1 MRKLIY
7 SLLWAVCGMS
17 AAPAQAQHA
26 FRVMEYNVENLFDC
40 RHDSLKQDTEF
51 LPGSVRNWMYRRFQD
66 KVNKIGKVILAA
78 GKEQVPDLVGLCE
91 VENDYC
97 LKSLTRYSP
106 LREVGYK
113 YVMTSSPDE
122 RGIDV
127 ALLYQPVSFRLL
139 ASQKIRIPSDSLGMR
154 PTRDVLYV
162 SGRVVSGDTL
172 DVFVCHLPS
181 RVGGAKKTDPYRLW
195 VARRIRQAADSS
207 FLFWV
212 LQSLNEEVEA
222 SFKIPIRFTNVP
234 DKVMITN
241 EYPQYLDIR
250 IRDNGTTMMNYM
262 IDRFVPVEIDFN
274 QYQNKRG
281 QFTISLAKLS
291 TLVRKQ
297 LKNTTG
303 LVSISPDSLTLY
315 YSQNKGAKFKL
326 RLVGSVSTIPQC
338 VINGE
343 ISSGTDSVTVYAPSY
358 ILNSIKTIETDS
370 FALRNLSDTTV
381 YDLPL
386 KKIRGAKIVPD
397 KVKIMVPVEE
407 ITMKK
412 MTLAV
417 KIENIPDNMTMLL
430 FPATVEVS
438 YMLPISHFAKVTAG
452 DIEIGVDYGQI
463 KNNSGNKLAV
473 KVLKQPSFVKHLQV
487 VPDSIEYI
495 LEEKVL

>member
-1 MRKLIY
+1 MRKATECYIQIKIKKWLHNANVFFRSERSKEVITF
-7 SLLWAVCGMS
+7 LL
-17 AAPAQAQHA
+17 
-26 FRVMEYNVENLFDC
+26 
-40 RHDSLKQDTEF
+40 F
-51 LPGSVRNWMYRRFQD
+51 L
-66 KVNKIGKVILAA
+66 
-78 GKEQVPDLVGLCE
+78 GL
-91 VENDYC
+91 
-97 LKSLTRYSP
+97 
-106 LREVGYK
+106 
-113 YVMTSSPDE
+113 
-122 RGIDV
+122 
-127 ALLYQPVSFRLL
+127 
-139 ASQKIRIPSDSLGMR
+139 
-154 PTRDVLYV
+154 
-162 SGRVVSGDTL
+162 
-172 DVFVCHLPS
+172 
-181 RVGGAKKTDPYRLW
+181 
-195 VARRIRQAADSS
+195 S

-358 ILNSIKTIETDS
+358 ILNSIK
-370 FALRNLSDTTV
+370 
-381 YDLPL
+381 
-386 KKIRGAKIVPD
+386 RGAKIVPD

>member
-1 MRKLIY
+1 MKKATERYIQIKIKKWLHNAKVFFRSERSKEVITF
-7 SLLWAVCGMS
+7 LL
-17 AAPAQAQHA
+17 
-26 FRVMEYNVENLFDC
+26 
-40 RHDSLKQDTEF
+40 F
-51 LPGSVRNWMYRRFQD
+51 L
-66 KVNKIGKVILAA
+66 
-78 GKEQVPDLVGLCE
+78 GL
-91 VENDYC
+91 
-97 LKSLTRYSP
+97 
-106 LREVGYK
+106 
-113 YVMTSSPDE
+113 
-122 RGIDV
+122 
-127 ALLYQPVSFRLL
+127 
-139 ASQKIRIPSDSLGMR
+139 
-154 PTRDVLYV
+154 
-162 SGRVVSGDTL
+162 
-172 DVFVCHLPS
+172 
-181 RVGGAKKTDPYRLW
+181 
-195 VARRIRQAADSS
+195 S

-281 QFTISLAKLS
+281 QFTISLAKLNA
-291 TLVRKQ
+291 LVRKQ

-315 YSQNKGAKFKL
+315 YSQNRGAKFKL
-326 RLVGSVSTIPQC
+326 RLVGSVSTVPQC

-343 ISSGTDSVTVYAPSY
+343 ISSGIDSVTVYAPSY
-358 ILNSIKTIETDS
+358 ILNSIRTIETDS

-381 YDLPL
+381 YDLSL

-397 KVKIMVPVEE
+397 RVKIMVPVEE

-495 LEEKVL
+495 LEEKIL

>member
-1 MRKLIY
+1 MKKVTERYIQIKLKKWLHNANVFFRSERSKEVITF
-7 SLLWAVCGMS
+7 LL
-17 AAPAQAQHA
+17 
-26 FRVMEYNVENLFDC
+26 
-40 RHDSLKQDTEF
+40 F
-51 LPGSVRNWMYRRFQD
+51 L
-66 KVNKIGKVILAA
+66 
-78 GKEQVPDLVGLCE
+78 GL
-91 VENDYC
+91 
-97 LKSLTRYSP
+97 
-106 LREVGYK
+106 
-113 YVMTSSPDE
+113 
-122 RGIDV
+122 
-127 ALLYQPVSFRLL
+127 
-139 ASQKIRIPSDSLGMR
+139 
-154 PTRDVLYV
+154 
-162 SGRVVSGDTL
+162 
-172 DVFVCHLPS
+172 
-181 RVGGAKKTDPYRLW
+181 
-195 VARRIRQAADSS
+195 S

-212 LQSLNEEVEA
+212 LQSLNEDVEA

-291 TLVRKQ
+291 AFVRKQ

-326 RLVGSVSTIPQC
+326 RLVGSVSTVPQC

-343 ISSGTDSVTVYAPSY
+343 ISSGIDSVTVYAPSY

-370 FALRNLSDTTV
+370 FILRNLSDTTI

-386 KKIRGAKIVPD
+386 KKIRGAKI
-397 KVKIMVPVEE
+397 PVEE

-412 MTLAV
+412 MTLAI

-438 YMLPISHFAKVTAG
+438 YMLPISHFSKVAAG
-452 DIEIGVDYGQI
+452 DIEVGVDYGQI
-463 KNNSGNKLAV
+463 KSNLGNKLAV

-487 VPDSIEYI
+487 VPDSVEYI

>member
-1 MRKLIY
+1 MKKATERYIQIKIKKWLHNAKVFFRSERSKEVITF
-7 SLLWAVCGMS
+7 LLFW
-17 AAPAQAQHA
+17 
-26 FRVMEYNVENLFDC
+26 
-40 RHDSLKQDTEF
+40 
-51 LPGSVRNWMYRRFQD
+51 
-66 KVNKIGKVILAA
+66 
-78 GKEQVPDLVGLCE
+78 GL
-91 VENDYC
+91 
-97 LKSLTRYSP
+97 
-106 LREVGYK
+106 
-113 YVMTSSPDE
+113 
-122 RGIDV
+122 
-127 ALLYQPVSFRLL
+127 
-139 ASQKIRIPSDSLGMR
+139 
-154 PTRDVLYV
+154 
-162 SGRVVSGDTL
+162 
-172 DVFVCHLPS
+172 
-181 RVGGAKKTDPYRLW
+181 
-195 VARRIRQAADSS
+195 S

-291 TLVRKQ
+291 ALVRKQ

-303 LVSISPDSLTLY
+303 LVFIS
-315 YSQNKGAKFKL
+315 
-326 RLVGSVSTIPQC
+326 
-338 VINGE
+338 
-343 ISSGTDSVTVYAPSY
+343 
-358 ILNSIKTIETDS
+358 
-370 FALRNLSDTTV
+370 
-381 YDLPL
+381 
-386 KKIRGAKIVPD
+386 
-397 KVKIMVPVEE
+397 PVEE

-452 DIEIGVDYGQI
+452 DIEIGVDYRQI

-487 VPDSIEYI
+487 MPDSIEYI